1 MMGGIVTSKGKG
13 WKGGGGGE
21 KRKAMHKISVYKC
34 VWLNICLCICLCL
47 YVYVCVSE
55 WVMISIV
62 YYRKGGGQVEKL

>member
-1 MMGGIVTSKGKG
+1 MRGGIVTSKGKG

-34 VWLNICLCICLCL
+34 VWLNICLCMSVCA
-47 YVYVCVSE
+47 CVSE

-62 YYRKGGGQVEKL
+62 YHRKGGGQVEKL